1 MTTNPNKALEEIQVS
16 RLPSPPVVLQKLI
29 EAFAGDEAS
38 FDELASLIERD
49 AALCAKVVAVANSP
63 FYYRSGNFNSLKRAL
78 ITLGMKTVKSISVTA
93 SVYQYFY
100 GIKAIPPHQLNRLW
114 QHALTTAVVA
124 RSLAKVSGYAEP
136 DEAYMAGL
144 FHDLG
149 KMVLAL
155 SHSAEYRE
163 IADQAQGG
171 RDLIV
176 LEQQRLDISHD
187 QVGAHVLESWGLPT
201 FIVDAVR
208 YHHEPVSTL
217 QDAHH
222 LVKITWLANIAAQHN
237 YQSGSEETA
246 GAANLFGFTV
256 DMFDELRSSALI
268 EVNNT
273 LTALGIELSPEATD
287 DGAAAV
293 QSPLAEQVMGEAL
306 RNTVNEQF
314 RDGAD
319 EGEVVDAILRSINIV
334 FDADRALLFDFDHN
348 TRRLR
353 GRSSRN
359 GVQRIEELELP
370 VEAGRGVAILRK
382 FVLGIQPKQTAKLN
396 ATVYAF
402 GAPTSCVRCVITS
415 SRLYTTPSVTLRR
428 HKPLLHLL
436 RRRSRS
442 QLRICRR
449 RRLSGT
455 NRPHFALHGGQRRSQ
470 LIQALLTRSVIESGA
485 DTDANVLD
493 RQIVRMLG
501 RPAALFVPLIA
512 TDETIGV
519 LVIGVTPVQA
529 ERLNRSQSLLIDFAR
544 DFSAHWHALRQRR
557 RSKETFEEEHA
568 ARYNL
573 HARKVVHEANN
584 PLAIM
589 RNYLALLGTK
599 LDPVADA
606 QEELKI
612 IREEI
617 DRVAGI
623 IATLPDV
630 SGAQEQESGAVE
642 VNTVVKNLLRL
653 IENGMLTNR
662 SIELVT
668 ELDEAIPPLLTSI
681 NALKQILLNLSK
693 NAIEAMG
700 STGRLMI
707 TSRDYVYFDDKAF
720 VELKVIDSGSGLP
733 PHVLANLFQPVDS
746 TKGGGHAGLGLSIVK
761 NLVDELGGKI
771 SCRSGQGGT
780 EFQILLPRELE
791 C

>member
-370 VEAGRGVAILRK
+370 VEAGR
-382 FVLGIQPKQTAKLN
+382 
-396 ATVYAF
+396 
-402 GAPTSCVRCVITS
+402 
-415 SRLYTTPSVTLRR
+415 
-428 HKPLLHLL
+428 
-436 RRRSRS
+436 
-442 QLRICRR
+442 
-449 RRLSGT
+449 
-455 NRPHFALHGGQRRSQ
+455 SQ